1 MLKQCVIILVK
12 TKKNALVVI
21 KNWDK
26 NLVRVQDKVLYF
38 ILLDNKDYVQN
49 VEDKVNR
56 SSFQAL

>member
-26 NLVRVQDKVLYF
+26 NFVRVQDKVLYF
-38 ILLDNKDYVQN
+38 IFLDNKDYVQN
-49 VEDKVNR
+49 VKDKVNR